1 MVVDT
6 YKANHMQFHKPQ
18 SIVRE
23 DWVGRHM
30 GTQGN
35 SVMTHNVYLK
45 AARRLGVPIKTKANF
60 IIADTAKGTF
70 MVVEVKKGV
79 VEVGAKQIAPYLRM
93 PVMAR
98 GSHILIPEPT
108 EVSKPPKISYANQAL
123 VETLLGSHGRSA
135 LEKVLSLV
143 KRSVAKLDWP
153 LVEVEIRYVRDL
165 EVKDWEYV
173 LLMLVFTCDFDTADK
188 HLYELYDQID
198 ILIDKLS
205 AEEQEVLR
213 RMIFFDIKATVSIPS
228 A

>member
-6 YKANHMQFHKPQ
+6 YKANHMQFHKLQ
-18 SIVRE
+18 SVARE
-23 DWVGRHM
+23 DWVGRHI

-35 SVMTHNVYLK
+35 SVMNHNVYLK

-70 MVVEVKKGV
+70 IV

-98 GSHILIPEPT
+98 GPHILIPEPT
-108 EVSKPPKISYANQAL
+108 EVSKPLKISYANQAL
-123 VETLLGSHGRSA
+123 VETLLGSQGRSA

-143 KRSVAKLDWP
+143 KHSVVKLDWP
-153 LVEVEIRYVRDL
+153 LVEVEIRYIRDP

-188 HLYELYDQID
+188 HLCELYDQID

-205 AEEQEVLR
+205 TEEQEILQRKVFL
-213 RMIFFDIKATVSIPS
+213 DIKTKTSISS